1 LGIGEG
7 KSTVIPSNLTI
18 LATMNTSDQSVFT
31 LDTAFKRR
39 WSFEQISNNIK
50 KDTDHKY
57 KSWYVPGTNVTLET
71 FLTVINAE
79 ILKHKITSEDKR
91 MGKYF
96 ISKDC
101 LTETPCDI
109 QDAKIEAKMF
119 AYKVLEYIWNDVCKI
134 GKDEWFDTVSMTTLE
149 DLIDA
154 FVNPEQGAN
163 PLAVFKSIVF

>member
-1 LGIGEG
+1 MGEG

-57 KSWYVPGTNVTLET
+57 KNWYVPGTNVTLET

-101 LTETPCDI
+101 LTEMPCDI
-109 QDAKIEAKMF
+109 QDVKTQAEMF

-134 GKDEWFDTVSMTTLE
+134 GKDEWFDTVSITTLE

-154 FVNPEQGAN
+154 FVEPDAGVS
-163 PLAVFKSIVF
+163 PLSVFKSITF

>member
-1 LGIGEG
+1 MDEG

-50 KDTDHKY
+50 KDNEHKY
-57 KSWYVPGTNVTLET
+57 KHWYIPGTEVTLET
-71 FLTVINAE
+71 FLTVINDE

-96 ISKDC
+96 VSKDC
-101 LTETPCDI
+101 LTETVCNI
-109 QDAKIEAKMF
+109 VYVQVEAEKF

-134 GKDEWFDTVSMTTLE
+134 SKDDWFDTSELLTLE

-154 FVNPEQGAN
+154 FVNPKEEG
-163 PLAVFKSIVF
+163 PLAVFKTISFK

>member
-1 LGIGEG
+1 
-7 KSTVIPSNLTI
+7 
-18 LATMNTSDQSVFT
+18 MNTSDQNVFT

-39 WSFEQISNNIK
+39 WSFEQISNNIE

-57 KSWYVPGTNVTLET
+57 KGYFVPGTDVTWEK
-71 FLTVINAE
+71 FLTVINKE

-96 ISKDC
+96 VSKDC
-101 LTETPCDI
+101 LTDTVCDI
-109 QDAKIEAKMF
+109 VDVQVEAQKF

-134 GKDEWFDTVSMTTLE
+134 SKDDWFDTSELLTLE

-154 FVNPEQGAN
+154 FVNPKVDED
-163 PLAVFKSIVF
+163 PLAVFKTISFK

>member
-1 LGIGEG
+1 
-7 KSTVIPSNLTI
+7 
-18 LATMNTSDQSVFT
+18 MNTSDQSVFT

-39 WSFEQISNNIK
+39 WSFEQISNNIE
-50 KDTDHKY
+50 KDANHAF
-57 KSWYVPGTNVTLET
+57 KSWYVPGTNVTLER

-101 LTETPCDI
+101 LTKTPCDI
-109 QDAKIEAKMF
+109 QDVKIEAEMF

-154 FVNPEQGAN
+154 FVNPEQGVN

>member
-1 LGIGEG
+1 MPIINILDQQTANLIAAGEVVDRPAAVAKELLENAIDAG
-7 KSTVIPSNLTI
+7 
-18 LATMNTSDQSVFT
+18 
-31 LDTAFKRR
+31 
-39 WSFEQISNNIK
+39 
-50 KDTDHKY
+50 
-57 KSWYVPGTNVTLET
+57 GTNITLER

-109 QDAKIEAKMF
+109 QDVKMEAEMF

-134 GKDEWFDTVSMTTLE
+134 GKDEWFDTVSITTLE

-154 FVNPEQGAN
+154 FVEPSSGAN
-163 PLAVFKSIVF
+163 PLSVFKSITF